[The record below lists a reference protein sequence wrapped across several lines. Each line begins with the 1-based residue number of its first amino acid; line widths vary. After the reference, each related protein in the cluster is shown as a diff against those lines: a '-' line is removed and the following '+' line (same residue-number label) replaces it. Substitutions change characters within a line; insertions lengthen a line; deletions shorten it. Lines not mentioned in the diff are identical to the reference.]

1 VDIFLAMAVEPGAA
15 SKTPELTGGAIGQD
29 FCEKFDLAL
38 EVLRGGVFL

>member
-1 VDIFLAMAVEPGAA
+1 LDIFLAMAAAPGAA
-15 SKTPELTGGAIGQD
+15 SITPELTSGAIGQD